1 MGSKRA
7 LVLKQLTEPKRRRRT
22 VGLDAAPLE
31 KEEAAPTGPTSS
43 TPAGEEEGERVR
55 FDPWGSSS
63 PVAPSS
69 SPIPI
74 DPRLSQ
80 SSRASPDCRMP
91 RPMPASYYGAQAR
104 YYGKP
109 AMARYDGIHH
119 SGLSSQAGTI
129 YPQTYPPIPATPWFL
144 TPASGTQPTNSSETF
159 DRANRGGEYNNSK
172 SSNWSGFNSVGAMD
186 NFHPTDPANA
196 SQDVLQY
203 GDGTTGPVGHTG
215 SEIPT
220 TSRGDLISG
229 TVPPSS
235 DNSITMDGAVA
246 QWATTSR
253 GAAPNDLI
261 DLRDEADPTTL
272 GGDATEDPVASR
284 GGTSAR
290 GSRGRGRATPRG
302 RGRAYRPVKRIRNRQ
317 DEDDDLDDSEEDIG
331 GSTSNKKGKKRQK
344 VLPSVESD
352 DYPVEVHRRR
362 MSLRDRLINGIFEP
376 QNIGMRAH
384 NTKKAAATAAT
395 QAAAAP
401 ANPRNPPREFLVP
414 VEPREDATM
423 APVQPAHN
431 TANTIAS
438 SSNAAGIQPNRNI
451 AYTSTPVHQLYFPEA
466 LVLALKQSL
475 SKWETKA
482 HAESCVF
489 VVLRLVA
496 GDFAD
501 MHVFSSLRQAVVDAL
516 HMVVSKHPEAFAV
529 VRDRGNDE
537 DDNEVEIKPER
548 SELAYAVL
556 QELGARSAVQLAP
569 VSAHADEPD
578 AEEESLFVIKDE
590 YSDWPAPSRLPG
602 PGPDFA
608 GQAQG
613 QDAPEPTYVFWGKY
627 KVSSKGL
634 NMEAHRADGS
644 AVKVSVHFK
653 NLRKPDHA

>member
-1 MGSKRA
+1 MAHPRIHNTPPGTPISQSQQQQQSYF
-7 LVLKQLTEPKRRRRT
+7 VPTS
-22 VGLDAAPLE
+22 VGLNFAVSGTSNADASLPLD
-31 KEEAAPTGPTSS
+31 TSS
-43 TPAGEEEGERVR
+43 LPGQTPRHAEYTNQFYPTFLLR
-55 FDPWGSSS
+55 
-63 PVAPSS
+63 PSQETE
-69 SPIPI
+69 
-74 DPRLSQ
+74 SQ
-80 SSRASPDCRMP
+80 SPDS
-91 RPMPASYYGAQAR
+91 SYCF
-104 YYGKP
+104 
-109 AMARYDGIHH
+109 
-119 SGLSSQAGTI
+119 SGQ
-129 YPQTYPPIPATPWFL
+129 
-144 TPASGTQPTNSSETF
+144 
-159 DRANRGGEYNNSK
+159 

-186 NFHPTDPANA
+186 NFHPTDLADA

-203 GDGTTGPVGHTG
+203 GDGNTGPVDLTG

-220 TSRGDLISG
+220 TARGDLISG
-229 TVPPSS
+229 TVPPSG

-261 DLRDEADPTTL
+261 DLRDESDPTTL
-272 GGDATEDPVASR
+272 GGDATEDPIASR

-331 GSTSNKKGKKRQK
+331 GSTSKKKGKKRQK

-384 NTKKAAATAAT
+384 NTKKAAA
-395 QAAAAP
+395 AAAAP

-414 VEPREDATM
+414 VEPRQDVTM

-431 TANTIAS
+431 SANTIAS
-438 SSNAAGIQPNRNI
+438 SSNTAGIQPNRNI
-451 AYTSTPVHQLYFPEA
+451 AYTSTPVHQLHFPEA

-529 VRDRGNDE
+529 ARDRGNDE

-548 SELAYAVL
+548 SVLAYAVL

-602 PGPDFA
+602 PGPDFG